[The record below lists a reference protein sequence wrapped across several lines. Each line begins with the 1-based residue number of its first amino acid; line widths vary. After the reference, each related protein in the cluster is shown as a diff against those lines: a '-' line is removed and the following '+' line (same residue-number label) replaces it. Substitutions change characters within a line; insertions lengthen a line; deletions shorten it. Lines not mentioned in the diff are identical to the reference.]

1 MVELITRPFVKIAV
15 SSMLDPDVLIQFAEE
30 HELSEFA
37 NDDNAPLS
45 KIIDAAHKPTD
56 QHLDHITE
64 FAGRFCYRSWDKGR
78 SNEEYIANILQE
90 RHGSVFA
97 HGNVSFILT
106 GISRSLSL
114 ELIRHHVGTNPSQ
127 ESQRYVTADGGE
139 LEVLGFR
146 ATAAVVPPHILDLN
160 SRIGGDGSWVLET
173 FRKDFEESL
182 KKYHYWLDLLKTNPS
197 PRFEQGGATIL
208 KKRSNEAARAFLPNA
223 TETRMVWTMNMR
235 AARNVVEQ
243 RANPHADLEIRRMAV
258 QMFHELVRVAPQ
270 TFSDM
275 TEYTAPDGYPAVRVI
290 HSKV

>member
-1 MVELITRPFVKIAV
+1 MVELITRPFVKIAA

-30 HELSEFA
+30 HQLTDIL
-37 NDDNAPLS
+37 NDDNTPLS
-45 KIIDAAHKPTD
+45 KIVDAAHAPTN
-56 QHLDHITE
+56 QHLDHLTE

-139 LEVLGFR
+139 LEVLGFK
-146 ATAAVVPPHILDLN
+146 ATSAVVPPNILALDGK
-160 SRIGGDGSWVLET
+160 IGGDGSWVLET
-173 FRKDFEESL
+173 FRKDFEDSL
-182 KKYHYWLDLLKTNPS
+182 KKYHYWLD
-197 PRFEQGGATIL
+197 IL
-208 KKRSNEAARAFLPNA
+208 KKEMAPRYGGGTIGQKRANEAARAFLPNA
-223 TETRMVWTMNMR
+223 TETRLLYTMNMR
-235 AARNVVEQ
+235 AARNIIEQ
-243 RANPHADLEIRRMAV
+243 RANPHADLEIRRVAV
-258 QMFHELVRVAPQ
+258 LMYHELLRVAPQ
-270 TFSDM
+270 TVRDM
-275 TEYTAPDGYPAVRVI
+275 NEYVAEDGFPGVSVI